1 MKFIFLIFLFISF
14 LYAEEKVSF
23 LVNQKYLCTNL
34 GVLINGSIVPA
45 VEKENSLKYPIRF
58 YIDDKKTL
66 RTDSKTDN
74 KFTYDYRNKLYVGEN
89 SAIDLSIRNDVRY
102 MINMPIKGDSKG
114 IPYIYTC
121 LKTERWSLY

>member
-14 LYAEEKVSF
+14 LHAEEKISF

-34 GVLINGSIVPA
+34 GVLINGTIVPA

-58 YIDDKKTL
+58 YIDDKKIL

-114 IPYIYTC
+114 IPFIYTC